1 MPQKAMEN
9 KRKTREGKLVY
20 ILQANV
26 TMALSISGKEK
37 NDGLKSGVKERRE
50 KSVEKKRKEQ
60 EGVGHY
66 NCFSAAKLVFLKST
80 RCLDHFLQG

>member
-9 KRKTREGKLVY
+9 KRKPRESKLAY

-37 NDGLKSGVKERRE
+37 NDGLKSGVRERRE
-50 KSVEKKRKEQ
+50 KSVEKKKGKNRRVW
-60 EGVGHY
+60 GTTTASVML
-66 NCFSAAKLVFLKST
+66 NLSS
-80 RCLDHFLQG
+80 